1 MNRNH
6 ISQRASSKKMR
17 PQFLSSGNS
26 LGIMHTESYWD
37 KNRKQIV
44 YIIKTSQMVAKKIDV
59 NLKDDMV
66 TLEAPLVSSFDK
78 VSRTEKVGKKM
89 GSDEEEGLTVTGF
102 SEFRLKPGYQYT
114 LLSSQVI
121 NPNLI
126 RVVLGFKP
134 DGLFRNN

>member
-6 ISQRASSKKMR
+6 NSQRASSKKMR
-17 PQFLSSGNS
+17 PEFLTPGNS

-59 NLKDDMV
+59 NLKDNMV
-66 TLEAPLVSSFDK
+66 TLEAPLVSANDK
-78 VSRTEKVGKKM
+78 TYGT
-89 GSDEEEGLTVTGF
+89 GEEGLTVTGF
-102 SEFRLKPGYQYT
+102 SEFRLKPGYLYT
-114 LLSSQVI
+114 LVSSQVI

-134 DGLFRNN
+134 DGVFRNN

>member
-1 MNRNH
+1 
-6 ISQRASSKKMR
+6 MR
-17 PQFLSSGNS
+17 PQFLTSGNS

-44 YIIKTSQMVAKKIDV
+44 YIIKTNQMVTRELDV
-59 NLKDDMV
+59 NLKDNMI
-66 TLEAPLVSSFDK
+66 TLESPLVSSYEK
-78 VSRTEKVGKKM
+78 PSRSEELGKKM
-89 GSDEEEGLTVTGF
+89 GSDVEEGLTVTGF

-126 RVVLGFKP
+126 RVVLGFKSE
-134 DGLFRNN
+134 GVSRNN

>member
-78 VSRTEKVGKKM
+78 VSGTEKVGKKM
-89 GSDEEEGLTVTGF
+89 GSDVEEGLTVTGF
-102 SEFRLKPGYQYT
+102 SEFGLKPGYQYT

-126 RVVLGFKP
+126 RVVLGYKP